1 MGFYLR
7 IVGDSQGCC
16 HWKGVVR
23 IRISKQLYI
32 LKMVYN
38 FKNLLRFVQLR
49 LYLCMLVTVDSIT
62 KLS

>member
-7 IVGDSQGCC
+7 IVGDS
-16 HWKGVVR
+16 KGVVR

-49 LYLCMLVTVDSIT
+49 LYLCMLVIVDSIT